1 MERYGDED
9 FIQFLRQSQE
19 AARNRDIKK
28 GSVWADGRNIVFSER
43 EILKKQFWIWMPDD
57 FVRMSQEMARLKY
70 PNESRPEIIYTSEDS
85 TLNITF
91 SKKLQSLE
99 PGQEEQVRD
108 DIKLLIQR
116 LYPSGSIIESLTV
129 QADDN
134 RLAWFDFISP
144 AIDMDVYNLMFFTS
158 LKGKLLMGSCN
169 CLSGEQDMWKDLF
182 LQMLA
187 SVRVEG
193 QAVS

>member
-57 FVRMSQEMARLKY
+57 FVRMSQEMARLNY
-70 PNESRPEIIYTSEDS
+70 PIESRPEIIYTSEDS

-91 SKKLQSLE
+91 SKKIQSLE

-193 QAVS
+193 QAAS